1 METQHTMLMYYES
14 VREVLQSMLH
24 AAQNEEWDRLVEAEQ
39 YCSRLVACL
48 RAIGDRHEP
57 LDATGQR
64 RKSEIIRQVL
74 ATDAQIRDLAQPRL
88 RELETLMRGSRTSR
102 QLKRAYQS

>member
-1 METQHTMLMYYES
+1 METQYTMLMYYES
-14 VREVLQSMLH
+14 VEEVLQSMLH
-24 AAQNEEWDRLVEAEQ
+24 AAQNSEWDRLVEAEQ

-64 RKSEIIRQVL
+64 RKSEIIRRVL

-88 RELETLMRGSRTSR
+88 RELEILMRGSRTSR
-102 QLKRAYQS
+102 QLKRAYQN